1 MLMCVVQRFIKYA
14 QTGTN
19 RHGHARKEGSCALYY
34 ASLPASSFSFVC
46 GLCGLSLA
54 LLSLSLL
61 LSLFLSLSLL
71 FVLPLSL
78 FPSSPF
84 SSSFCVKFT
93 FAHQDLF
100 QQQNLRSTRKSLLRT
115 STVLSPS
122 LFLSLCTRGF
132 SHSILTH
139 LHRIRVPVPCPCH
152 ASHLIIIMQSILLII
167 QNCA

>member
-1 MLMCVVQRFIKYA
+1 MCVVQRFIKYA

-34 ASLPASSFSFVC
+34 ASLPASSFSFSFVC

-54 LLSLSLL
+54 LLSLSLS
-61 LSLFLSLSLL
+61 LSLFLSL
-71 FVLPLSL
+71 
-78 FPSSPF
+78 FPASPF

-115 STVLSPS
+115 STG
-122 LFLSLCTRGF
+122 LFLSLSLSLCMYAGIFTQHFDASSPR
-132 SHSILTH
+132 SCPSA
-139 LHRIRVPVPCPCH
+139 CPCH

-167 QNCA
+167 QNWA